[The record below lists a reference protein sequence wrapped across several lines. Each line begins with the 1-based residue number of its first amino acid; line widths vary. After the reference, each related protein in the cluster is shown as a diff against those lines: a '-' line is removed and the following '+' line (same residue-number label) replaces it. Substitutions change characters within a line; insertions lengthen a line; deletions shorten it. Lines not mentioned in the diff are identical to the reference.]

1 MKPYGFS
8 FPIIL
13 HFDCSVNVALFVQTY
28 DFIYKTSLLSAILSN
43 NLILCNNFV
52 KNSRLKFC
60 ETVCCQKLAR
70 QFRVND
76 SHNSYH
82 KRGIQGN
89 PSIEKITKLI
99 NIKPQF
105 SFQILFNRLGCSSYC
120 EGHVHFQIFIRISN
134 YDSYHIFK
142 FININK

>member
-1 MKPYGFS
+1 MKPYVFS

-28 DFIYKTSLLSAILSN
+28 DFIYKTPLLGAILSN

-105 SFQILFNRLGCSSYC
+105 PFRSFSTAQV
-120 EGHVHFQIFIRISN
+120 VHPTVKVMFTFKSLSAFQTMI
-134 YDSYHIFK
+134 HI
-142 FININK
+142 IYLNS